1 MARFTHRTK
10 RLARQRESAAF
21 RHVVMPIAIL
31 VGFIGLLA
39 VGLILT
45 DHLLHNRWEA
55 EIFTAAVITSL
66 VPAAVFLLRWM
77 RGHFNRQ
84 LGDP

>member
-21 RHVVMPIAIL
+21 RHVVIPIAIL

-45 DHLLHNRWEA
+45 DYLLHNRWEA
-55 EIFTAAVITSL
+55 EVFTAAVIVSL

>member
-1 MARFTHRTK
+1 
-10 RLARQRESAAF
+10 
-21 RHVVMPIAIL
+21 MPIAFL
-31 VGFIGLLA
+31 AGFIGLLA
-39 VGLILT
+39 VALILT

-55 EIFTAAVITSL
+55 QVFAAAVTVSL

-77 RGHFNRQ
+77 RGHFNRH

>member
-1 MARFTHRTK
+1 
-10 RLARQRESAAF
+10 
-21 RHVVMPIAIL
+21 MPIAIL

-39 VGLILT
+39 VVLILA

-55 EIFTAAVITSL
+55 EVFTAAVAVSL

>member
-1 MARFTHRTK
+1 
-10 RLARQRESAAF
+10 
-21 RHVVMPIAIL
+21 MPFAIL

-39 VGLILT
+39 LGLILT

-55 EIFTAAVITSL
+55 EFFAAAVTLSL